1 MMSND
6 HPDASPFDQLPQAG
20 AWLVNSQ
27 EGLFIHLKP
36 DASTEQPQF
45 VVLSTFRWS
54 PVLGQPVRQQRM
66 LHSLGVEL
74 WKNLQNTGWMPCSPP
89 LR

>member
-1 MMSND
+1 MMFND
-6 HPDASPFDQLPQAG
+6 HPDVAGSDQLPQAG

-27 EGLFIHLKP
+27 EGLFIHIKP
-36 DASTEQPQF
+36 DASTEDPQF

-54 PVLGQPVRQQRM
+54 PVLGHPVRQQRM
-66 LHSLGVEL
+66 LHRLGVEL
-74 WKNLQNTGWMPCSPP
+74 WTDLQNIGWMPCSPP

>member
-1 MMSND
+1 MMFND
-6 HPDASPFDQLPQAG
+6 HPDVAGCEKLPQAG

-27 EGLFIHLKP
+27 EGLFIHIKP

-54 PVLGQPVRQQRM
+54 PVLGQPVRRQRM
-66 LHSLGVEL
+66 LHHLGVEL
-74 WKNLQNTGWMPCSPP
+74 WKDLQNIGWMPCSPP
-89 LR
+89 QS

>member
-1 MMSND
+1 MSNV
-6 HPDASPFDQLPQAG
+6 HPDDAGSVQQPHAG

-27 EGLFIHLKP
+27 EGLFIHFEP

-54 PVLGQPVRQQRM
+54 PVLGQPVRQQRI
-66 LHSLGVEL
+66 LHHLGIEL
-74 WKNLQNTGWMPCSPP
+74 WATLQAIGWMPCSPP
-89 LR
+89 KG